1 MLVDDHLIVR
11 MGLSFALNNEPD
23 FEVIAQAE
31 DGLEASEMYRE
42 HRPDVVVLDLRMPK
56 RNGIQTISA
65 LRREF
70 PGARILVMSNYGGG
84 DEVAAALEAGAAGFI
99 GKDTNLAGL
108 LAAIRKVRDGEAAV
122 ATELAQRLA
131 SKVSSHLSAKEM
143 QVLTLIAKGYSN
155 KQVATAMNVVE
166 STVKVHVTNI
176 LLKLHASDR
185 TQAVLVGI
193 KRGLIHLE

>member
-1 MLVDDHLIVR
+1 MIVR

-23 FEVIAQAE
+23 LEVVAQAE
-31 DGLEASEMYRE
+31 DGIEAVELYRQ
-42 HRPDVVVLDLRMPK
+42 HQPDVVVLDLRMPK
-56 RNGIQTISA
+56 RNGIQTIIA

-70 PGARILVMSNYGGG
+70 PEARILIMSNYGGG

-99 GKDTNLAGL
+99 GKDTNLTGL
-108 LAAIRKVRDGEAAV
+108 LAAVRKVRSGEAAV

-131 SKVSSHLSAKEM
+131 TRVSSQLSPKEM
-143 QVLTLIAKGYSN
+143 QVLTLIAKGCSN

-176 LLKLHASDR
+176 LLKLHVSDR
-185 TQAVLVGI
+185 TQAVLAGM
-193 KRGLIHLE
+193 KRGIIHLE